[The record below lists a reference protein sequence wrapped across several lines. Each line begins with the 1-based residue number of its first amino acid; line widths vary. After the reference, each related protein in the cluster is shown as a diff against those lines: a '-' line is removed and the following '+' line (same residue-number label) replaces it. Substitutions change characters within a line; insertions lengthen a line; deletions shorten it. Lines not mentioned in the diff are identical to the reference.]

1 MNKFFYTFGAG
12 ALGGWFGLYF
22 YAIRKYNETDYLEL
36 LSFQAIKAI
45 PFLTFLMIALFL
57 LLFFYYFK
65 RLFDQIFMEGQ
76 VEMCKKIKDA
86 EIAISTAV
94 HTADDYRNQTL
105 KQTEQER
112 VQIIHRA
119 KTEANRIRLEALPV
133 IEQPFSQ
140 RYPEKQ
146 DRLAGSRGKS
156 KRLEDKI
163 EKYTNKI

>member
-1 MNKFFYTFGAG
+1 MKNFLYTFGVG
-12 ALGGWFGLYF
+12 ALVGWFGLYF

-45 PFLTFLMIALFL
+45 PYLTFLMIALFL
-57 LLFFYYFK
+57 LLLFYYFN
-65 RLFDQIFMEGQ
+65 RLFDQIFLEGQ

-86 EIAISTAV
+86 EIAISSAV
-94 HTADDYRNQTL
+94 HSADEYRNQTL

-112 VQIIHRA
+112 IQIIYKA
-119 KTEANRIRLEALPV
+119 KTEAGRIRLEALPI
-133 IEQPFSQ
+133 IEQPFPQ

-146 DRLAGSRGKS
+146 DRLTASRGKS
-156 KRLEDKI
+156 KRLEGKI